1 MGEEKGYPKFLSD
14 TAVTQ
19 IDENT
24 WEAKLT
30 DSWSIGGVANGGYS
44 MATAARAL
52 SESLDHKD
60 PLSITGHYLS
70 RVEPGK
76 ALLEIEKLNI
86 GRSVSTAVLKFKQE
100 NQEKIRFTAC
110 FTDFSKSKGDT
121 YMEREAPDFPLIE
134 DCIKMPFEKGFTPV
148 LEKQI
153 DRRFA
158 PYCDWWNKDRERG
171 KACLDAYMAW
181 PGQEKID
188 LFSVIFFLD
197 TMSPPIFNRFGSRG
211 WVPSLEL
218 TLHLR
223 QKPAPGPLRMRGK
236 TDFLTTGFLEED
248 DEIWDSEGKLIGQA
262 RQMAKLRIPKKK

>member
-1 MGEEKGYPKFLSD
+1 MSQDIGYPKFLRD
-14 TAVTQ
+14 TAVSRL
-19 IDENT
+19 DENS
-24 WEAKLT
+24 WEAELT
-30 DSWSIGGVANGGYS
+30 DDWSIGGVANGGYS

-86 GRSVSTAVLKFKQE
+86 GKSVSTALLKFTQE
-100 NQEKIRFTAC
+100 GEERIRFTSC

-121 YMEREAPDFPLIE
+121 LRELEVPDFPPIE
-134 DCIKMPFEKGFTPV
+134 ECVAMPYKEGFTPV

-153 DRRFA
+153 DRKFT
-158 PYCDWWNKDRERG
+158 PQSDWWDEDRPRDR
-171 KACLDAYMAW
+171 ACLDAYYAW
-181 PGQEKID
+181 PGGEDID

-197 TMSPPIFNRFGSRG
+197 TMSPPIFNRLGSRG

-218 TLHLR
+218 TVHLK
-223 QKPAPGPLRMRGK
+223 QLPSPGPLRMRGK
-236 TDFLTTGFLEED
+236 TDFITSGFLEED
-248 DEIWDSEGKLIGQA
+248 DEIWDSEGNLIGLA
-262 RQMAKLRIPKKK
+262 RQMAKLRMPKT